1 MGKSSYR
8 ALPALALALAAVALA
23 ATGAPAGG
31 GDARP
36 AADDDG
42 GIARGNVEI
51 ARYMET
57 NWDAETARGVPY
69 PARSPFLVLHGS
81 WHRMGVQYGDGAGEY
96 VRIVYDALYGNWL
109 RSGLDPGKLGRVL
122 DMYARETRKLSPE
135 LLQFMR
141 GIARGARRE
150 LGTATHDDALSDYHK
165 ILFVNSL
172 FEVVIPPAWDHVAE
186 LMESKTAPPTQTGF
200 EPFASHSWA
209 VFGSATPHG
218 GGIAG
223 GTRDQPWWP
232 LFYSVSYVAIPSD
245 PKAHVTFGNTIAGM
259 IAASA
264 QVNDRGV
271 YIGNTIV
278 GGGEQAFGV
287 PALLVTAYTSFFADS
302 AREAAEIFTVGT
314 KAYRRV
320 ARRRTLA
327 YTVGF
332 DQLVADAGE
341 ALAVER
347 TGRRYAVR
355 ASGDAGELGPY
366 VVLTNHHLAG
376 WSHDEDGVRT
386 DEPMSDF
393 GSGGGTNTE
402 SRYRALHWEIA
413 YNLGD
418 VDVEF
423 ATERLAKLKHS
434 YTEAGELVTEQSGIP
449 IWRLG
454 LTPERYTGI
463 ADPADPDSFPSGGNL
478 MYVVADLENLDVYYT
493 QGIPSHWRG
502 PWDHVW
508 LGDPAYRHLRRSGRA
523 HGR

>member
-1 MGKSSYR
+1 MGTKTVR
-8 ALPALALALAAVALA
+8 ALALAAAALA
-23 ATGAPAGG
+23 LATTAALAGG
-31 GDARP
+31 GDARV
-36 AADDDG
+36 AAADG

-81 WHRMGVQYGDGAGEY
+81 WHAMGVQYGEGAGEY
-96 VRIVYDALYGNWL
+96 VRIVYDALYANWR
-109 RSGLDPGKLGRVL
+109 RSGLDPAKLPRVL
-122 DMYARETRKLSPE
+122 DMYARETKKLSPE

-141 GIARGARRE
+141 GIAKGAAPE
-150 LGTATHDDALSDYHK
+150 LGTATHAQALDDYHK
-165 ILFVNSL
+165 ILFLNSL
-172 FEVVIPPAWDHVAE
+172 FEVVIPPAWRHVAE
-186 LMESKTAPPTQTGF
+186 LMDSKKPPETDARF

-209 VFGSATPHG
+209 AFGSATTHG

-232 LFYSVSYVAIPSD
+232 LFYSVSYVAIPTD
-245 PKAHVTFGNTIAGM
+245 PSANVTFGNTIAGM

-271 YIGNTIV
+271 YIGNTII
-278 GGGEQAFGV
+278 GGAEQEFGV

-302 AREAAEIFTVGT
+302 AREAADLFTIGT
-314 KAYRRV
+314 EAYRRV
-320 ARRRTLA
+320 TGRKTLA

-332 DQLVADAGE
+332 NQLVADADE

-355 ASGDAGELGPY
+355 ASGDEGELGPY

-376 WSHDEDGVRT
+376 WSHDENGVRT

-402 SRYRALHWEIA
+402 SRYRALYWEIA
-413 YNLGD
+413 YNLGA
-418 VDVEF
+418 VDLEF
-423 ATERLAKLKHS
+423 GTERLAKLKHS
-434 YTEAGELVTEQSGIP
+434 YTEAGELVTEQNGIP

-463 ADPADPDSFPSGGNL
+463 ADPADPDAFPTGGNL
-478 MYVVADLENLDVYYT
+478 MYLVADLRSLDVYYT

-508 LGDPAYRHLRRSGRA
+508 LGDPAYRLLRRSGGAPR
-523 HGR
+523 R